1 MIEQYWKL
9 KEQYPNTL
17 LFFRMGDFYEMFF
30 EDAKIASQLLGLTL
44 TSRNH
49 GKTQDV
55 PLAGIPWHALESYL
69 PKLIR
74 AGKRVAICEQ
84 MEDAKKAKK
93 LLKRDVVE
101 VVTPG
106 TALSESLL
114 DQKRNNYLLA
124 FSTGEAMTGVVV
136 VDLSTGEFSVTE
148 VRSDRLM
155 EEIERACPSEVLA
168 STTWGERFE
177 TMFKERFPGVLLTTM
192 DGWVFRRETAYET
205 LISHFGVTSLKGFDC
220 EDLNEGIC
228 AAGAALKYLK
238 DNQKAALTHISQ
250 ILRYRPTDILVLDST
265 TQRNLEITTSLRG
278 EGREGTLLAVIDRT
292 ETAMGG
298 RMLRQ
303 WLTNPLRDVV
313 AILQRLDAVE
323 ELVQKSSIRKDLSD
337 SLKSIGDVERMT
349 AKICC
354 GRATPKDLVGLKES
368 LRWVPRVKETVEEVP
383 SDLIKKA
390 MTIPDVSETVRLI
403 DEAIVDQPPYLVTEG
418 GIIRDGYDAE
428 LDDLRKGVAEGKA
441 WIAKLQ
447 TQERARTGISSL
459 KVGYN
464 RAFGYYIEVTKSHLS
479 KVPPDYMTR
488 QTMVGASRFIT
499 PELKEWEAKI
509 LGADERIKELERD
522 LFAMIRSRVAE
533 RAADLQTVARG
544 IATIDVVAA
553 LAETAVAYDYVRP
566 EVDEGD
572 VIEIKG
578 GRHPVVERL
587 LRDGEFVENDLYCD
601 RSGDQILIITGPNMA
616 GKSTYLRQVGLIV
629 LLAQAGGFVPAK
641 SVRIGLVDRIFT
653 RVGASDNLARGES
666 TFLVE
671 MNEAANILNN
681 ATDRSLIL
689 LDEVGRGTSTFDGLS
704 IAWAMTEYLHNGK
717 RQPKTLF
724 ATHYHELT
732 DLADQLPRVKNYN
745 VAVRERGD
753 QVIFLRK
760 IVPGGT
766 DRSYGIH
773 VARLAGLP
781 QEVIERAKEIL
792 RVLEKQ
798 EEVFGQVSRRRGRP
812 GRRLPVE
819 DFQINLFEQ
828 PQGQDDA
835 QEDPVLQEIR
845 AFDVASTTPLQALMK
860 INEWKQLIEKR
871 E

>member
-1 MIEQYWKL
+1 
-9 KEQYPNTL
+9 
-17 LFFRMGDFYEMFF
+17 MGDFYEMFF
-30 EDAKIASQLLGLTL
+30 EDAKVASQLLGLTL

-84 MEDAKKAKK
+84 MEDARKAKK
-93 LLKRDVVE
+93 LVKRDVVE

-124 FSTGEAMTGVVV
+124 FSTGDATAGIAI

-148 VRSDRLM
+148 VRSDRLL
-155 EEIERACPSEVLA
+155 EEVERVDPSEVLA
-168 STTWGERFE
+168 PMTWGERYE

-192 DGWVFRRETAYET
+192 DGWVFRRETAYEILT
-205 LISHFGVTSLKGFDC
+205 AHFGVTSLKGFDC
-220 EDLNEGIC
+220 EDLNEGVC

-238 DNQKAALTHISQ
+238 DNQKAALAHIAQ
-250 ILRYRPTDILVLDST
+250 ILRYRPTDTLILDPT
-265 TQRNLEITTSLRG
+265 TQRNLEITSSLRD

-292 ETAMGG
+292 QTAMGG
-298 RMLRQ
+298 RMLRH
-303 WLTNPLRDVV
+303 WLTNPLRDVTS
-313 AILQRLDAVE
+313 IRQRLDAVE
-323 ELVQKSSIRKDLSD
+323 ELVKESDTRKGLFDL
-337 SLKSIGDVERMT
+337 LRRIGDVERMT
-349 AKICC
+349 AKVCC
-354 GRATPKDLVGLKES
+354 GRATPKDVVGLKES
-368 LRWVPRVKETVEEVP
+368 LRWVPQVKEGIEGLR
-383 SDLIKKA
+383 SDLMKKA
-390 MTIPDVSETVRLI
+390 GEIPDVSETVRLI

-418 GIIRDGYDAE
+418 GIIRDGYDTE

-447 TQERARTGISSL
+447 TQERSRTGITSL

-464 RAFGYYIEVTKSHLS
+464 RAFGYYIEVTKPHLS
-479 KVPPDYMTR
+479 KVPSDYMTR

-522 LFAMIRSRVAE
+522 LFTAVRSRVAE

-544 IATIDVVAA
+544 IATIDVITA
-553 LAETAVAYDYVRP
+553 LAETAVACDYVRP

-587 LRDGEFVENDLYCD
+587 LKDREFVENDLYCD

-616 GKSTYLRQVGLIV
+616 GKSTYLRQIGLIV
-629 LLAQAGGFVPAK
+629 LLAQAGSFVPAK
-641 SVRIGLVDRIFT
+641 FARIGAVDRIFT

-732 DLADQLPRVKNYN
+732 DLADQLSRVKNYN

-798 EEVFGQVSRRRGRP
+798 EEVFGRVSRRRGRS

-819 DFQINLFEQ
+819 DLQINLFEQ
-828 PQGQDDA
+828 LQGQD
-835 QEDPVLQEIR
+835 EEKEHPVLQEIQ
-845 AFDVASTTPLQALMK
+845 ALDIASTTPLQALMK
-860 INEWKQLIEKR
+860 INEWKQKLEKR